1 MAAGTDVEQ
10 YAKALQQAGYAT
22 DPKYAEKITRIA
34 NSELMQS
41 TLQST
46 LQGTPQET
54 TQTSAVMEVP
64 RG

>member
-46 LQGTPQET
+46 LQDT
-54 TQTSAVMEVP
+54 TQTSARTEVP